1 MFNQVFGPSI
11 YLLILDYFLNNPNQ
25 LVNLRE
31 IARSIGK
38 NPGSVSRVVPRL
50 IEEEYVEQIP
60 VGNMY
65 VFKLNENNNI
75 VKVLLE
81 FRGRLEEVKR

>member
-11 YLLILDYFLNNPNQ
+11 YLLILDYFLSNPNQ

-50 IEEEYVEQIP
+50 IEEKYVEQIP

-65 VFKLNENNNI
+65 VFKLNNNNNI
-75 VKVLLE
+75 VQVLLE
-81 FRGRLEEVKR
+81 FRDKLEGVKR